1 MPGGL
6 KTVAR
11 SADAK
16 RVTAAAETL
25 SPRRSLRTPLR
36 TERLVGEAKQPR
48 FLGYAANLSETG
60 AFIQCM
66 NSRPVGTR
74 LSLRLH
80 LPGSGGESLALQAEV
95 IWQRDYAGRHGA
107 CPGMGVRFLHVGNG
121 PLARLRALC
130 EERDLPVSPPRI
142 RAPSGLQDPDRA
154 L

>member
-1 MPGGL
+1 M
-6 KTVAR
+6 
-11 SADAK
+11 
-16 RVTAAAETL
+16 TAAAETL

-36 TERLVGEAKQPR
+36 AETLVGEKKEPR

-66 NSRPVGTR
+66 NARPLGTR
-74 LSLRLH
+74 LHVLLH
-80 LPGSGGESLALQAEV
+80 LPGSGGESLAIQAEV
-95 IWQRDYAGRHGA
+95 IWHRGYAGRHGA

-121 PLARLRALC
+121 PLARLRTLC

-142 RAPSGLQDPDRA
+142 RPESTLQDPDRA